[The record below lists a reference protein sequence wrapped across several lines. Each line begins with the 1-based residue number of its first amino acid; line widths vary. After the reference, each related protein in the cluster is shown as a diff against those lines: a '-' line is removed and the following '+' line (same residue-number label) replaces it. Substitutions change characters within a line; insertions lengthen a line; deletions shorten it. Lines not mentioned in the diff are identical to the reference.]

1 MFSKVA
7 KIYRSERRKK
17 TCFTLFYNT
26 NIEGPNKIS
35 SLSTAQYC
43 NKNPLICKI
52 QQLPSWS
59 FNTDCSSMLPKRK
72 RWMKK
77 FGFASPCFSNSEKLL
92 CTVIYILACGTEI
105 HHQHFPFPT
114 CQHHANTTGI
124 AVIIFFVWRLCYN
137 CIRHFRMF
145 FLSKSVC
152 DLPFIYFQG
161 LILQL
166 GLQLES
172 GEWQNI
178 SKKKILQYNLENTID
193 NTVTPM

>member
-1 MFSKVA
+1 
-7 KIYRSERRKK
+7 
-17 TCFTLFYNT
+17 
-26 NIEGPNKIS
+26 
-35 SLSTAQYC
+35 
-43 NKNPLICKI
+43 
-52 QQLPSWS
+52 
-59 FNTDCSSMLPKRK
+59 
-72 RWMKK
+72 MKK

-172 GEWQNI
+172 GEWQNM
-178 SKKKILQYNLENTID
+178 SKKKLLQFKLREYNRQYCHANVTMFSGHKVVCYCNITTFYWCYSILKPKRNLN
-193 NTVTPM
+193 NFRAFQGP